1 MEEERPAEKSPRK
14 RRSWSEELR
23 GEREVWGGR
32 AGEGEYHDVPAQAAD
47 SAQPAAGERATIKTF
62 AAARNVS
69 RVLDAILIFLFF
81 SLAGLGCKNEQKTR
95 LFPPFFL
102 RRRGRIRFV

>member
-23 GEREVWGGR
+23 
-32 AGEGEYHDVPAQAAD
+32 GEGEYHDVPAQAAD

-81 SLAGLGCKNEQKTR
+81 SLAGLGCKNEQKTH